1 MIRKEH
7 GTDIDAACGQ
17 LRSKQMKKQL
27 PNNRILLVFSITIK
41 GAVFLIK
48 ELFNLN
54 KRKDSIAKAIK
65 LLTKKTL
72 INKEMSSI

>member
-1 MIRKEH
+1 M
-7 GTDIDAACGQ
+7 
-17 LRSKQMKKQL
+17 

-65 LLTKKTL
+65 LFLTRKTGSIIYGTDESEL
-72 INKEMSSI
+72 ILQPHFHFRY

>member
-1 MIRKEH
+1 M
-7 GTDIDAACGQ
+7 
-17 LRSKQMKKQL
+17 
-27 PNNRILLVFSITIK
+27 PNNRSLLVFSITIK

-65 LLTKKTL
+65 LFLTRKIL
-72 INKEMSSI
+72 IKQRNVLNLMTACLMGVLAII

>member
-1 MIRKEH
+1 MN
-7 GTDIDAACGQ
+7 
-17 LRSKQMKKQL
+17 KKKVTTIIIFL
-27 PNNRILLVFSITIK
+27 ALIAITA

-65 LLTKKTL
+65 LFLTRKTL
-72 INKEMSSI
+72 IKQRNVLNLMTACLMGVLAII

>member
-1 MIRKEH
+1 M
-7 GTDIDAACGQ
+7 
-17 LRSKQMKKQL
+17 

-65 LLTKKTL
+65 LFLTRKTL
-72 INKEMSSI
+72 IKQRNVLNLMTDCLMGVLAII

>member
-1 MIRKEH
+1 M
-7 GTDIDAACGQ
+7 
-17 LRSKQMKKQL
+17 

-65 LLTKKTL
+65 LFLTRKTL
-72 INKEMSSI
+72 IKQRNVLNLMGSLSIRTDELCKIKSESE